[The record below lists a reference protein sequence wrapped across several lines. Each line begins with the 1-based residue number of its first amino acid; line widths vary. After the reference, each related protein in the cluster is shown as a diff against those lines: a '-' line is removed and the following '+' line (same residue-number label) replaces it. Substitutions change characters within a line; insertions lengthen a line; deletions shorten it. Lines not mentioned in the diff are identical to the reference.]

1 MKKTITIPVFNEAQ
15 TLPAQLEKILTYIN
29 NEGLDFDVIVVNN
42 NSTDDTEQILYEL
55 SLAYEFHVIN
65 LKKKGVGIALRE
77 SWDTAGENEIIGYM
91 DLDLSTD
98 LENLKNIDNI
108 LRKNDILTASR
119 LEKSSKVFDRKIS
132 REIISRVF
140 NIIIKIVFKSKLK
153 DHMCGFKFMTSDQYI
168 TLKNKYRYS
177 DDWFFLVEFLI
188 IAQRE
193 GRNIF
198 SVPVVW
204 RDDPNSKVKVFSL
217 SFSYLMSMLKL
228 KRSFNAK

>member
-1 MKKTITIPVFNEAQ
+1 MLKTITIPVFNEAE
-15 TLPAQLEKILTYIN
+15 TLRAQLDKLFDYIHNEK
-29 NEGLDFDVIVVNN
+29 LDFNLIIVNN
-42 NSTDDTEQILYEL
+42 NSTDNTEQILLEL
-55 SLAYEFHVIN
+55 SSKYKFRAIN

-77 SWDTAGENEIIGYM
+77 SWNTAGKNEIIGYM
-91 DLDLSTD
+91 DLDLSTNLNNLKMINGI
-98 LENLKNIDNI
+98 LENY
-108 LRKNDILTASR
+108 DILTASR
-119 LEKSSKVFDRKIS
+119 LEKSSEVINRKIS
-132 REIISRVF
+132 REVISRVF

-204 RDDPNSKVKVFSL
+204 RDDPNSKVKVLAL

-228 KRSFNAK
+228 KKSFNEK

>member
-1 MKKTITIPVFNEAQ
+1 MKKTITIPVFNEAK

-29 NEGLDFDVIVVNN
+29 NEGLDFDLVVVNN
-42 NSTDDTEQILYEL
+42 NSTDDTEQTLYEL
-55 SLAYEFHVIN
+55 SLVYEFHVIN

-98 LENLKNIDNI
+98 LENLKNIDDI
-108 LRKNDILTASR
+108 LRKYDILTASR
-119 LEKSSKVFDRKIS
+119 LEKSSKVFNRKIS

-177 DDWFFLVEFLI
+177 DDWFFLVELLI

-198 SVPVVW
+198 SVPVIW
-204 RDDPNSKVKVFSL
+204 RDDPNSKVKVVSL

-228 KRSFNAK
+228 KKSFNEK

>member
-1 MKKTITIPVFNEAQ
+1 MKKTITIPVFNEAK

-29 NEGLDFDVIVVNN
+29 NEGLDFDLVVVNN

-55 SLAYEFHVIN
+55 NLVYEFHVIN

-108 LRKNDILTASR
+108 LHKYDILTASR

-140 NIIIKIVFKSKLK
+140 NFIIKIVFKSKLK

-177 DDWFFLVEFLI
+177 DNWFFLVEFLI

-204 RDDPNSKVKVFSL
+204 RDDPNSKVKVLAL

-228 KRSFNAK
+228 KKSFNEK

>member
-1 MKKTITIPVFNEAQ
+1 MKKTITIPVFNEAK
-15 TLPAQLEKILTYIN
+15 TLPAQMEKIFTYIN
-29 NEGLDFDVIVVNN
+29 YEGLDFDLVVVNN

-55 SLAYEFHVIN
+55 SLVYDFNVIN

-77 SWDTAGENEIIGYM
+77 SWDTAEENEIIGYM

-98 LENLKNIDNI
+98 LENLKNIDNV
-108 LRKNDILTASR
+108 LRRYDILTASR

-193 GRNIF
+193 GKNIF

-204 RDDPNSKVKVFSL
+204 RDDPNSKVKVVSL

-228 KRSFNAK
+228 KKSFNEK

>member
-1 MKKTITIPVFNEAQ
+1 MKKTITIPVFNEAK

-29 NEGLDFDVIVVNN
+29 NEELDFELVVVNN
-42 NSTDDTEQILYEL
+42 NSTDNTKQILYEL
-55 SLAYEFHVIN
+55 SLVYEFRVIN
-65 LKKKGVGIALRE
+65 LKKKGVGVALRE

-98 LENLKNIDNI
+98 LENLKNIDNL
-108 LRKNDILTASR
+108 LRKCEILTASR

-140 NIIIKIVFKSKLK
+140 NIIIRMVFKSKLK
-153 DHMCGFKFMTSDQYI
+153 DHMCGFKFMKSDQYI

-193 GRNIF
+193 GRNII

-204 RDDPNSKVKVFSL
+204 RDDPNSKVKIISL
-217 SFSYLMSMLKL
+217 SFSYLMSILKL
-228 KRSFNAK
+228 KKSFNEK

>member
-1 MKKTITIPVFNEAQ
+1 MKKTITIPVFNEAK
-15 TLPAQLEKILTYIN
+15 TLPAQMEKIFTYIN
-29 NEGLDFDVIVVNN
+29 YEGLDFDLVVVNN

-55 SLAYEFHVIN
+55 SLVYDFNVIN
-65 LKKKGVGIALRE
+65 LKKKGVGIALRK
-77 SWDTAGENEIIGYM
+77 SWDTAEENEIIGYM

-98 LENLKNIDNI
+98 LENLKNIDNV
-108 LRKNDILTASR
+108 LRKYDILTASR

-140 NIIIKIVFKSKLK
+140 NIIIKFVFKSKLK

-193 GRNIF
+193 GKNIF

-204 RDDPNSKVKVFSL
+204 RDDPNSKVKVVSL

-228 KRSFNAK
+228 KKSFNEK

>member
-1 MKKTITIPVFNEAQ
+1 MKKTITIPVFNEAK
-15 TLPAQLEKILTYIN
+15 TLHAQLEKILTYIN
-29 NEGLDFDVIVVNN
+29 YEGLDFNLVIVNN
-42 NSTDDTEQILYEL
+42 NSTDNTEQILYEL
-55 SLAYEFHVIN
+55 SSVYKFGVIN

-77 SWDTAGENEIIGYM
+77 SWDKAGRNEIIGYM

-98 LENLKNIDNI
+98 LKNLKNIDNI
-108 LRKNDILTASR
+108 LSKYDILTASR

-153 DHMCGFKFMTSDQYI
+153 DHMCGFKFMTSDVYI

-188 IAQRE
+188 IAQKT
-193 GRNIF
+193 GRDIF

-204 RDDPNSKVKVFSL
+204 RDDRNSKVKVVSL
-217 SFSYLMSMLKL
+217 SFSYLMSILKL
-228 KRSFNAK
+228 KKSFNEK